1 MVLHRPFEQAALS
14 GQVESSV
21 LKCPVIRLERSRPA
35 ADATREV
42 VERWLL
48 YGCDVSVGHR
58 RFPYDPFAKND
69 AGRAPAS

>member
-1 MVLHRPFEQAALS
+1 VFLGRFHLS
-14 GQVESSV
+14 GKRVTQACGLLPGSP
-21 LKCPVIRLERSRPA
+21 LGRSRPA
-35 ADATREV
+35 ADASREV

-48 YGCDVSVGHR
+48 DGLDVNVGHR